1 MRKKGVY
8 DFDIKLKSV
17 EEYLNNIKTAKQICR
32 EIGVNK
38 KVFLNWVRK
47 YKVEGAKGLIIK
59 DSNKKYSAELKIKAV
74 EDYFNS
80 TLSQFEICSKYNISS
95 YGVLQSWIKKYNGHK
110 GIKLSKK
117 RTGGKTIMTKK
128 TTISFEQKV
137 DIVRYCVEHNHNYKE
152 TAKKYNVSYQ
162 QVRRWLEKY
171 EKGGVEAL
179 QDKRGKRKSINEM
192 SEIEKL
198 KAEKKLLEAQ
208 NRRLQLENEF
218 LKKLRELERGW

>member
-1 MRKKGVY
+1 
-8 DFDIKLKSV
+8 
-17 EEYLNNIKTAKQICR
+17 
-32 EIGVNK
+32 
-38 KVFLNWVRK
+38 
-47 YKVEGAKGLIIK
+47 
-59 DSNKKYSAELKIKAV
+59 
-74 EDYFNS
+74 
-80 TLSQFEICSKYNISS
+80 
-95 YGVLQSWIKKYNGHK
+95 
-110 GIKLSKK
+110 
-117 RTGGKTIMTKK
+117 MTKK